1 MWVVQAAAVCG
12 ALARIVLSLWRAVIE
27 LTLESLRRS
36 VCACLSEGRGF
47 KAETSG
53 VSPRFGWE
61 GERLLLES
69 VESLLRRR
77 GQRSQRLLKR
87 AFDVGLS
94 AGALTA
100 LWPLLVGIGV
110 AVRLDSNGPALFTQT
125 RAGQNGVPFTI
136 YKFRTMAKGS
146 EKGDVVVTEGDAR
159 ITRVGAVLR
168 ATSLDELPQ
177 LLNILKGEMSV
188 VGPRPTLP
196 YQVDQY
202 TDFQRRRLEALPGV
216 TGWAQIHG
224 RNTLAWPKRIEL
236 DVWYVEHWTLL
247 LDARVLLRTVP
258 VVFGGEDL
266 YGAREN
272 FSMFEQR
279 ETSPQ

>member
-1 MWVVQAAAVCG
+1 M
-12 ALARIVLSLWRAVIE
+12 
-27 LTLESLRRS
+27 
-36 VCACLSEGRGF
+36 
-47 KAETSG
+47 
-53 VSPRFGWE
+53 
-61 GERLLLES
+61 LLES

-100 LWPLLVGIGV
+100 LWPVLVGIGV
-110 AVRLDSNGPALFTQT
+110 AVRLDSDGPALFTQT
-125 RAGQNGVPFTI
+125 RVGQHGVPFTI

-159 ITRVGAVLR
+159 ITRLGALLR

-177 LLNILKGEMSV
+177 LLNIFKGEMSV

-196 YQVDQY
+196 YQVEQY
-202 TDFQRRRLEALPGV
+202 TDFQRRRLNVLPGV
-216 TGWAQIHG
+216 TGWVQVNG
-224 RNTLAWPKRIEL
+224 RNSLPWPKRIEL
-236 DVWYVEHWTLL
+236 DVWYADHWTLL
-247 LDARVLLRTVP
+247 LDARVLLRTLP
-258 VVFGGEDL
+258 VVLAGDDL

-279 ETSPQ
+279 ETSSQ